1 MTLLQWALGSLS
13 WGTPRETAGRP
24 KKELTTRR
32 LQDML
37 PKGAYNITSD
47 DLLMRTLRRGWTKKS
62 VSTWQKGLAN
72 VIAASIPNYLK
83 TALHGLDSPRVAAV
97 RASRRQR
104 DYRDTAFNCDSEEKF
119 AMFLSHSLPEGLTEE
134 LRQQM
139 LTDGIWDSAVIKMD
153 RLYGSTLGIQGVD
166 GC

>member
-47 DLLMRTLRRGWTKKS
+47 DLLMRTPRRGGTKKS
-62 VSTWQKGLAN
+62 VSIRQEGLAS
-72 VIAASIPNYLK
+72 VMAASLPYYLK
-83 TALHGLDSPRVAAV
+83 TALHGLDSPRVATI

-104 DYRDTAFNCDSEEKF
+104 DHRDTSFNCDSEEEF
-119 AMFLSHSLPEGLTEE
+119 AMFLSQPLPEGLTEE

-139 LTDGIWDSAVIKMD
+139 LTDSIWDPAVIKIESLWQYL
-153 RLYGSTLGIQGVD
+153 RN
-166 GC
+166 